1 MTTSNSSVVTRVVS
15 FLGSNGETHSIDCGV
30 ITAGEKKGEPKQRL
44 SGAAVLKYIQDACDA
59 DMSPEDVVSL
69 VLGTKS
75 LGVAGDTERDEQY
88 DGAFESVVNRLRG
101 VALFS
106 KPVGEVRSQ
115 ALVYIATQE
124 GWSLADMATKGKAVE
139 TAFSQWC
146 FARSAESDSPFAKVV
161 VERKGRQDITL
172 KPAGK

>member
-1 MTTSNSSVVTRVVS
+1 MSTTSTVTTRVVS
-15 FLGSNGETHSIDCGV
+15 FIGANGESHSIDCGL
-30 ITAGEKKGEPKQRL
+30 ITAGEKKGEAKQRL
-44 SGAAVLKYIQDACDA
+44 SGAAVLKYIQDAVDSSMA
-59 DMSPEDVVSL
+59 PEDVVSL

-88 DGAFESVVNRLRG
+88 DEAFETVVNRLRG
-101 VALFS
+101 SALFS

-115 ALVYIATQE
+115 ALVYVATQN
-124 GWSLADMATKGKAVE
+124 GWGLADMASQGKAVE

-146 FARSAESDSPFAKVV
+146 FSRSAEDDSPFAKVV
-161 VERKGRQDITL
+161 VERKGRQDICL